1 MRAVV
6 SALAALPLWALF
18 LILAT
23 VYTVPLLLGWARS
36 ASCGRPIGGEALA
49 DLLFPVFAA
58 AGALIALSAL
68 GAVLD
73 LASAALHALA

>member
-1 MRAVV
+1 MSAVV

-36 ASCGRPIGGEALA
+36 ASRGQPIGGEALA
-49 DLLFPVFAA
+49 DLLFPVVAG

-73 LASAALHALA
+73 LASAALRALA